1 VAVGVDVGEPE
12 IFGSRETVDAAIGKI
27 ERHED

>member
-1 VAVGVDVGEPE
+1 VPVGVDVGEAKV
-12 IFGSRETVDAAIGKI
+12 FSGREAIDAAVGKI